1 MTIAQDERIEE
12 LEGALRQ
19 IDEWSRAYPLKVFPE
34 PTPEQWVKMAELLK
48 GAGMTLDSFSASNMR
63 HVVEGVGKIAR
74 EALA

>member
-1 MTIAQDERIEE
+1 MTIAQDERIDE

-19 IDEWSRAYPLKVFPE
+19 IVQWSEAYPVKVFPE
-34 PTPEQWVKMAELLK
+34 PTPEQWVQMAELLK

-63 HVVEGVGKIAR
+63 HVADGVGKIAR